1 VIWAPAATQLW
12 NAIKHD
18 QVLGKAMLSGSLN
31 AQHIPGVTKHP
42 HNGQQEQAAAADNL
56 ANGLCA

>member
-1 VIWAPAATQLW
+1 MVWAPEATGSVERDRQRP
-12 NAIKHD
+12 
-18 QVLGKAMLSGSLN
+18 VLTKAMLSGSLN

-42 HNGQQEQAAAADNL
+42 KNAKQEQAAAADNL

>member
-1 VIWAPAATQLW
+1 
-12 NAIKHD
+12 
-18 QVLGKAMLSGSLN
+18 MLDGSLN

-42 HNGQQEQAAAADNL
+42 KNGKQEQAQAADNL